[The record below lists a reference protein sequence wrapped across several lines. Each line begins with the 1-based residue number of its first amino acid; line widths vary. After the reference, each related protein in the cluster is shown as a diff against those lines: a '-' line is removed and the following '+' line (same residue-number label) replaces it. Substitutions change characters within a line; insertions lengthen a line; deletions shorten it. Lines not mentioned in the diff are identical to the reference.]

1 MYLSII
7 IPAYNEE
14 KRIRVSLSKI
24 YDFLKTKEYDY
35 EIIVVDDGSTDKT
48 VIEAQQSRLFKEDK
62 SGIIKN
68 WINMGKGFS
77 VKRGILASRGD
88 YILFS
93 DADSSTPITELDKLF
108 SHMNY
113 AYDIVIGSRSV
124 KDSDV
129 RIHQPWHRE
138 RMGKT
143 FNLFVKL
150 LLMKDFNDTQ
160 CGFKL
165 FKGNVA
171 RKIAPLLKI
180 DGFSFDVEMLYL
192 AKLKGYKIKE
202 VGVVWEDH
210 PQSKVK
216 PISNSIDMFFGL
228 LKIKRLHNNR

>member
-1 MYLSII
+1 
-7 IPAYNEE
+7 
-14 KRIRVSLSKI
+14 
-24 YDFLKTKEYDY
+24 
-35 EIIVVDDGSTDKT
+35 
-48 VIEAQQSRLFKEDK
+48 
-62 SGIIKN
+62 
-68 WINMGKGFS
+68 MGKGFS